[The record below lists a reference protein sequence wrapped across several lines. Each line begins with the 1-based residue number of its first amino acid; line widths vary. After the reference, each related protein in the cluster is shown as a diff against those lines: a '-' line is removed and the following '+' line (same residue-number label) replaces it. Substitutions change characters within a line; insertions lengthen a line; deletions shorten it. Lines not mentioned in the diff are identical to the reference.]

1 VGPTPGDLV
10 EFDHGKL
17 GFPGS
22 SHGIFKGFDEIL
34 RVIFMGFNGI
44 ISHML
49 HVSNI

>member
-1 VGPTPGDLV
+1 M
-10 EFDHGKL
+10 GKL
-17 GFPGS
+17 GF
-22 SHGIFKGFDEIL
+22 HVIFMGFDEIL